1 MFVNRGV
8 IKYMALPNNGIIAAI
23 KKRKRMMTFYVLI
36 QEDILFMD
44 KSMVQ
49 KNLSVQR
56 VRGRLG

>member
-23 KKRKRMMTFYVLI
+23 KKRKSMMTFYVLI